1 MTTFTLP
8 NEVQSFITD
17 LSHFQQVEA
26 IMLGGSKSV
35 GVGDASSDYDFY
47 IYYGNELMPAEQRIP
62 ILQKHCSYFEPNN
75 TFWETEDNGTLNCG
89 TDFDIVYRHIDDFFG
104 FARQKQSCVAS
115 VGYSTCLWANVMN
128 SVILYDKSGEG
139 QRLKDAFG
147 TDYPDAL
154 AKAIISK
161 NMALITG
168 TMPAYD
174 KQIAKAVKRGDI
186 VNVHNRIDAFLA
198 SYFDIL
204 FALNRIPHPGEKR
217 MVPYLKQQAH
227 ILPENFEENLTS
239 LLNCSPS
246 DERIIGIVADM
257 AAALKKNLEKI

>member
-1 MTTFTLP
+1 MTNFPILP
-8 NEVQSFITD
+8 EVQLFITD
-17 LSHFQQVEA
+17 LSHFPQVEA
-26 IMLGGSKSV
+26 VMLGGSKSV
-35 GVGDASSDYDFY
+35 GAGDASSDYDFY
-47 IYYGNELMPAEQRIP
+47 IYYSKELMSAEQRIP

-89 TDFDIVYRHIDDFFG
+89 TDFDIVYRNINDFFG
-104 FARQKQSCVAS
+104 FAQQKQSCVAS
-115 VGYSTCLWANVMN
+115 VGYSTCLWANVM
-128 SVILYDKSGEG
+128 SGVILYDKNGEG

-154 AKAIISK
+154 AEAIICK

-168 TMPAYD
+168 TMPAFD
-174 KQIAKAVKRGDI
+174 KQIAKAVHRSDI

-217 MVPYLKQQAH
+217 MVTYLKQQAH
-227 ILPENFEENLTS
+227 ILPKHFEENLTS
-239 LLNCSPS
+239 LLNCSPN
-246 DERIIGIVADM
+246 DVRVIGIVADM
-257 AAALKKNLEKI
+257 AEELKKVVNK